1 MTDQQP
7 VEATPATP
15 EPTQSTAQATES
27 QAPAP
32 TRTADTVEAEY
43 KARLSGKDRAH
54 AATEQ
59 ALRDQIASL
68 QGEKTVVQKQADGT
82 ISEVDALK
90 AQLKAEQDGRK
101 KDGMEHAQT
110 LRSTK
115 YPEAAATLDA
125 TTLATMD
132 EAKLAG
138 LEARLTQAP
147 TPAPVDPNTPPA
159 TPSAPASTEK
169 SAADLKADLERM
181 APEFAAELR

>member
-15 EPTQSTAQATES
+15 EAAPAAES

-32 TRTADTVEAEY
+32 TRTAEEVEAEY

-59 ALRDQIASL
+59 ALRDQIAAL
-68 QGEKTVVQKQADGT
+68 QGEKTTAQQQADGT
-82 ISEVDALK
+82 LSEVDALK
-90 AQLKAEQDGRK
+90 AQLKAEQEARRK
-101 KDGMEHAQT
+101 DSMEYQQT

-115 YPEAAATLDA
+115 YPNAADALDA

-147 TPAPVDPNTPPA
+147 TPRPVDPNTPPA
-159 TPSAPASTEK
+159 TPSAPASTDK
-169 SAADLKADLERM
+169 T
-181 APEFAAELR
+181 AAELKEDLRKMAPDFAATLR

>member
-1 MTDQQP
+1 MTEQTP
-7 VEATPATP
+7 VEGTPATP
-15 EPTQSTAQATES
+15 EPA
-27 QAPAP
+27 APAAPESPAVPP
-32 TRTADTVEAEY
+32 TAEQVEAEY

-59 ALRDQIASL
+59 ALRDQIAAL
-68 QGEKTVVQKQADGT
+68 EGDKVVTKAAADGT
-82 ISEVDALK
+82 LSEVDTLK

-101 KDGMEHAQT
+101 KDNLDNTQT
-110 LRSTK
+110 LRTTK

-125 TTLATMD
+125 ATLATMD

-147 TPAPVDPNTPPA
+147 PPAPVDPNTPPA

-169 SAADLKADLERM
+169 SATDLKADLERM
-181 APEFAAELR
+181 SPEFAASLR